1 MRFWVAPGASTFAA
15 ERRTAIQAGGIPRSY
30 VSSDP
35 DQTLRFFAEIW
46 VAFLR
51 LVAGFRRP
59 RKLPSYLQIGSHLN
73 IQSDKLTKPG
83 PWGELNPV
91 IRRVHKLIVD
101 LIFWLK
107 CISWGALFI
116 LARWLGLRRFRRVYR
131 THWYDLSREGPLEEM
146 KWQQIREAT
155 EKDPLDHQR
164 CCRWSK
170 EWLTIDCTVL
180 VILLL
185 FVGYIFVLNIHPDW
199 LGADGKNIQELFQE
213 FVLPASALAL
223 VGTTVTVFYKV
234 RLTARAKNRQQ
245 WINSVRK
252 HIHTLI
258 ANCPSQRESYQELPR
273 KCESNLAMLD
283 LLINPSE
290 RVPRCLMAIF
300 RSMHGIHDHPFD
312 KKVLFEL
319 GFSATSGQEEL
330 KVKATRLANVLLK
343 REWEQVKHVK

>member
-1 MRFWVAPGASTFAA
+1 MRSRADSRHGQGNEDGTSERVWGVAETAVITGEGDVRKLTVAETDRARRSEAKGRIRLTRGARGGCLKPRPWVAPGASTVAA

-35 DQTLRFFAEIW
+35 DQTLRFFAGIW

-59 RKLPSYLQIGSHLN
+59 RKLPFYLQIGSHLN

-107 CISWGALFI
+107 CISWGALII
-116 LARWLGLRRFRRVYR
+116 LALWLCLRRFRRVYR

-223 VGTTVTVFYKV
+223 VGTIVTVFYKV

-258 ANCPSQRESYQELPR
+258 ANCPSRTIP
-273 KCESNLAMLD
+273 K
-283 LLINPSE
+283 
-290 RVPRCLMAIF
+290 
-300 RSMHGIHDHPFD
+300 
-312 KKVLFEL
+312 
-319 GFSATSGQEEL
+319 
-330 KVKATRLANVLLK
+330 
-343 REWEQVKHVK
+343 